1 MVFVISLEKLTDLRL
16 NLWSH
21 EVLGVV
27 SSEDQVP
34 KVLFD
39 LTLEQFPQF
48 ADVVDLDTI
57 FSRLTYAFLHREDN
71 SYFKYTVEVE
81 GKFEGN
87 FYVEL
92 VPTLE

>member
-1 MVFVISLEKLTDLRL
+1 MVYVISLEKLIDLRL

-27 SSEDQVP
+27 SSESSVP

-48 ADVVDLDTI
+48 ATSVDLDKL

-71 SYFKYTVEVE
+71 SYFKYTVEV
-81 GKFEGN
+81 GDKFEGN

-92 VPTLE
+92 VSTLG

>member
-1 MVFVISLEKLTDLRL
+1 MVYVISLEKLTDLRL

-27 SSEDQVP
+27 SSECLVP
-34 KVLFD
+34 KALFD
-39 LTLEQFPQF
+39 LTLEHFPQF
-48 ADVVDLDTI
+48 ANSVDLEKL

-71 SYFKYTVEVE
+71 SYFKYTVEV
-81 GKFEGN
+81 GDKFEGN

-92 VPTLE
+92 VSTLG

>member
-1 MVFVISLEKLTDLRL
+1 MNFVISLEKLTDLRL

-21 EVLGVV
+21 DVLGVV
-27 SSEDQVP
+27 SSEELVP

-39 LTLEQFPQF
+39 LTLEQFPQ
-48 ADVVDLDTI
+48 VVEVCNLDKLS
-57 FSRLTYAFLHREDN
+57 SRLTYAFLHREDN
-71 SYFKYTVEVE
+71 SYFKYTVEVGE
-81 GKFEGN
+81 KFEGN

>member
-1 MVFVISLEKLTDLRL
+1 MNFVISLEKLTDLRL

-21 EVLGVV
+21 DVLCGV
-27 SSEDQVP
+27 SSESSVP

-39 LTLEQFPQF
+39 LTLEQFPQ
-48 ADVVDLDTI
+48 VVELCDLDEL

-92 VPTLE
+92 VPTLG

>member
-1 MVFVISLEKLTDLRL
+1 MVYVISLEKLTDLRL

-21 EVLGVV
+21 DVLGVV
-27 SSEDQVP
+27 SSEGLVP

-57 FSRLTYAFLHREDN
+57 FSRLTYEFLHREDN
-71 SYFKYTVEVE
+71 SYFKYVVESNGE
-81 GKFEGN
+81 FNGS

-92 VPTLE
+92 IPKLD

>member
-1 MVFVISLEKLTDLRL
+1 MVYVISLEKLTDLRL

-21 EVLGVV
+21 DILGVV
-27 SSEDQVP
+27 SSDELVP

-39 LTLEQFPQF
+39 LTLEQFPQ
-48 ADVVDLDTI
+48 VVELCDLDKL

-71 SYFKYTVEVE
+71 NYFKYTVEVGE
-81 GKFEGN
+81 KFEGN

>member
-1 MVFVISLEKLTDLRL
+1 MNFVISLEKLTDLRL

-27 SSEDQVP
+27 SSESSVP

-48 ADVVDLDTI
+48 ATSVDLDKL

-71 SYFKYTVEVE
+71 SYFKYTVEV
-81 GKFEGN
+81 GDKFEGN

-92 VPTLE
+92 VPTLG